1 MKQCLFT
8 WLRMKWNVFAL
19 KFFIVLP
26 PYKLSALIQ
35 DILQTSGLF
44 VWGVFFRN
52 FPFFQGSKLIGQND
66 IF

>member
-35 DILQTSGLF
+35 DILQTFGLF
-44 VWGVFFRN
+44 VWVFFRN

>member
-44 VWGVFFRN
+44 VWVFFLGI
-52 FPFFQGSKLIGQND
+52 FHFSKAQN
-66 IF
+66 

>member
-1 MKQCLFT
+1 MKKCLFT

-44 VWGVFFRN
+44 VWGFFFRN

>member
-35 DILQTSGLF
+35 DILQTFGLF
-44 VWGVFFRN
+44 VWVFFFRN

>member
-35 DILQTSGLF
+35 DILQTSG
-44 VWGVFFRN
+44 FFRN